1 MQLQDFSVRW
11 IEDPVTYYDETL
23 FLRILVINYFHGESS
38 IIDVWQDPK
47 YTSECIRHSD

>member
-1 MQLQDFSVRW
+1 MQLEDFSVRW

-23 FLRILVINYFHGESS
+23 FLRFLVINYFRGESS
-38 IIDVWQDPK
+38 IIDAWQDPK